1 MNEYLTREIWKMR
14 KNIKTRPGT
23 PVVSLLHV
31 ENKTYQL
38 LFMSCGCE
46 NACTFCNYGFD
57 YNLTRELVMPE
68 LKKIQ
73 LEEYD
78 IGVLEL
84 EANGSFLSEREIP
97 YDLFVEILRFVAN
110 KNIPAISMETH
121 YKTITE
127 KKLQDIRRILGE
139 DQQINFEL
147 GFESSS
153 EDVRAIYNKD
163 IDNSEF
169 LKVADL
175 CHKYEIGLEVNVL
188 LGAPFLT
195 YEEQIKDCLDTLKFI
210 FEEMPEGT
218 VAVLFPINIKENTML
233 KHWQDIGV
241 YDQISS
247 WEFVE
252 LLHRIPEEYLDKL
265 TIAWWGER
273 ENAFTKGI
281 MQTPKTCKNCNKRL
295 MDFYKKFYC
304 NWNPIIRKQMIEKMW
319 KSRCSCCKK

>member
-169 LKVADL
+169 LEVADL

-218 VAVLFPINIKENTML
+218 IAVLFPINIKENTML

-252 LLHRIPEEYLDKL
+252 LLHRIPGEYLDKL

-281 MQTPKTCKNCNKRL
+281 MQTPKTCKNCNKQL

>member
-46 NACTFCNYGFD
+46 NACTFC
-57 YNLTRELVMPE
+57 
-68 LKKIQ
+68 
-73 LEEYD
+73 
-78 IGVLEL
+78 
-84 EANGSFLSEREIP
+84 
-97 YDLFVEILRFVAN
+97 FVAN

-169 LKVADL
+169 LEVADL

-218 VAVLFPINIKENTML
+218 IAVLFPINIKENTML

-281 MQTPKTCKNCNKRL
+281 MQTPKTCKNCNKQL

>member
-110 KNIPAISMETH
+110 KNIPAISMETQ

-169 LKVADL
+169 LEVADL

-218 VAVLFPINIKENTML
+218 IAVLFPINIKENTML

-281 MQTPKTCKNCNKRL
+281 MQTPKTCKNCNKQL

>member
-1 MNEYLTREIWKMR
+1 MNTYLTREIWKMR
-14 KNIKTRPGT
+14 KNIRTRPGT

-31 ENKTYQL
+31 EGKTYQL
-38 LFMSCGCE
+38 LFLSCGCE
-46 NACTFCNYGFD
+46 KACTFCNYGYD
-57 YNLTRELVMPE
+57 YNLTLEMVMPE
-68 LKKIQ
+68 LKKIR

-78 IGVLEL
+78 IEVLEL

-97 YDLFVEILRFVAN
+97 YDLFLEVLRFVAN
-110 KNIPAISMETH
+110 KNIPIITIETH

-127 KKLQDIRRILGE
+127 KKLQDIREILGK

-147 GFESSS
+147 GFESSA

-169 LKVADL
+169 LEVAYL
-175 CHKYEIGLEVNVL
+175 CHNYGIVVEVNVL

-195 YEEQIKDCLDTLKFI
+195 CEEQIKDCLDTLKFI
-210 FEEMPEGT
+210 FNKMPEGT
-218 VAVLFPINIKENTML
+218 LAVLFPINIKENTML
-233 KHWQDIGV
+233 KHWQNIGV

-281 MQTPKTCKNCNKRL
+281 MQSPKTCRKCNKRL
-295 MDFYKKFYC
+295 MDFYKNFYC
-304 NWNPIIRKQMIEKMW
+304 NWNPTIRKQMVEEMW
-319 KSRCSCCKK
+319 ESRCSCYKK

>member
-1 MNEYLTREIWKMR
+1 MR

-169 LKVADL
+169 LEVADL

-218 VAVLFPINIKENTML
+218 IAVLFPINIKENTML

-252 LLHRIPEEYLDKL
+252 LLHRIPEEYLDKF

-281 MQTPKTCKNCNKRL
+281 MQTPKTCKNCNKQL

>member
-23 PVVSLLHV
+23 PVVSLLNV

-169 LKVADL
+169 LEVADL

-218 VAVLFPINIKENTML
+218 IAVLFPINIKENTML

>member
-169 LKVADL
+169 LEVADL
-175 CHKYEIGLEVNVL
+175 CDAYGSGLEVNVL

-218 VAVLFPINIKENTML
+218 IAVLFPINIKENTML

-281 MQTPKTCKNCNKRL
+281 MQTPKTCKNCNKQL

>member
-46 NACTFCNYGFD
+46 NACTFC
-57 YNLTRELVMPE
+57 
-68 LKKIQ
+68 
-73 LEEYD
+73 
-78 IGVLEL
+78 
-84 EANGSFLSEREIP
+84 
-97 YDLFVEILRFVAN
+97 FVAN

-169 LKVADL
+169 LEVADL

-210 FEEMPEGT
+210 FEEMPEGSI
-218 VAVLFPINIKENTML
+218 AVLFPINIKENTML
-233 KHWQDIGV
+233 KHWQDIGI

>member
-169 LKVADL
+169 LEVADL

-218 VAVLFPINIKENTML
+218 IAVLFPINIKENTML

-319 KSRCSCCKK
+319 ESRCECDKK